1 MATAFIV
8 MMALIA
14 ATPAGAQD
22 RPAGINF
29 GGGMTFPVSGL
40 NDAFDLG
47 WNAAIG
53 GTVNITPTVGVLA
66 EYMYHRM
73 GGPDRTIPISSLPD
87 LPPTSSGV
95 IESNHQIHSGTF
107 NLVYTAPQMDR
118 PVGGYVLGGGGIY
131 HRLVQLT
138 TPSVGYTTICDPYWY
153 VCYPTLVS
161 VDRIIGDRSSN
172 DFGINFGG
180 GITFGTDG
188 KFYVE
193 ARYHYV
199 WGPKVE
205 PQVNPLNGGTTV
217 CPNECSTNAQYIPIT
232 FGFRW

>member
-1 MATAFIV
+1 MRKLMATAFIV
-8 MMALIA
+8 VMALIA
-14 ATPAGAQD
+14 AAPADAQD

-47 WNAAIG
+47 WNFAIG
-53 GTVNITPTVGVLA
+53 GTLNITPTFGFLT
-66 EYMYHRM
+66 EYQYHRM
-73 GGPDRTIPISSLPD
+73 GGPDRVIQIADQPNLPA
-87 LPPTSSGV
+87 TSTGL
-95 IESNHQIHSGTF
+95 IESNHQIHSVTF
-107 NLVYTAPQMDR
+107 NGVYKTPQA
-118 PVGGYVLGGGGIY
+118 PVGGYVLGGGGYY

-161 VDRIIGDRSSN
+161 VDTIIGDRSSD
-172 DFGINFGG
+172 DFGINIGG
-180 GITFGTDG
+180 GITFGADG

-205 PQVNPLNGGTTV
+205 PQTVGGSVV